1 MKTFILSLLM
11 VFSAQQIFSQKI
23 TLHRNTGENQTF
35 QLSSVDSISFLPF
48 VCGDEIRYEGKTY
61 PTVLIGAQCWMKKN
75 LDVGTMIQ
83 GPSIAPA
90 GKQTNNQIIEKY
102 CYNNDSANCATYGG
116 LYEWNEAMQYVTTTG
131 ARGICPEG
139 WHIPTY
145 TEFDILR
152 SGNSAISLK
161 EIGTDGG
168 TNTTGFSALYAG
180 YVYTLFENLNG
191 GTWWWSSTQ
200 SSSTHASYLTITAS
214 DFRFFNNWKWY
225 GISVRCLKN

>member
-11 VFSAQQIFSQKI
+11 VFSAQLIFSQKI
-23 TLHRNTGENQTF
+23 TLHRNTGGNETY

-48 VCGDEIRYEGKTY
+48 ACGDEIRYEGKTY
-61 PTVLIGAQCWMKKN
+61 GTVLIGSQCWMKKN

-83 GPSIAPA
+83 GPSIAPD

-102 CYNNDSANCATYGG
+102 CYENDTANCETYGG
-116 LYEWNEAMQYVTTTG
+116 LYEWNEAMQYVTTPGTK
-131 ARGICPEG
+131 GICPEG

-145 TEFDILR
+145 AEFDILR
-152 SGNSAISLK
+152 SGNSANSLK

-180 YVYTLFENLNG
+180 YVYTEFENLNG

-200 SSSTHASYLTITAS
+200 AGSTEASYLTITPG
-214 DFRFFNNWKWY
+214 DYRFFNNRKWY
-225 GISVRCLKN
+225 GVSMRCLKN